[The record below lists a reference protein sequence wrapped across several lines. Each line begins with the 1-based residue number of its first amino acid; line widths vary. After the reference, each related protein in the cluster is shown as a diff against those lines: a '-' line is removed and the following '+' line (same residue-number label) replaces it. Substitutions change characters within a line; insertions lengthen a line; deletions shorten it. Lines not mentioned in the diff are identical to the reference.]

1 MIAEQQVSWFSTID
15 YCLIHDIHIDYTSNL
30 ASFRLAL
37 NRQVPC
43 LSQARAIIFSIR
55 FLNTL
60 LRHIIFNQ
68 SLKRILN

>member
-1 MIAEQQVSWFSTID
+1 MIAEQQASWFSTID

-43 LSQARAIIFSIR
+43 PSQGRTTISPIFIS
-55 FLNTL
+55 
-60 LRHIIFNQ
+60 
-68 SLKRILN
+68 